1 MCLVHLVQLQD
12 CFSSACQEQYWG
24 HGGAFVINVLRKQ
37 CAFVE
42 IVVVV
47 RGGSSGGGD
56 SGSGG
61 GE

>member
-1 MCLVHLVQLQD
+1 MLGPGCD
-12 CFSSACQEQYWG
+12 
-24 HGGAFVINVLRKQ
+24 HGGAFVINVLRKH

-47 RGGSSGGGD
+47 RGGCSGGGD
-56 SGSGG
+56 SGSSG